1 MINKRLQK
9 TTMLPLLSDMALLVF
24 SFFIIMLILQQLL
37 IKGVERP
44 FYLET
49 KTYFDSME
57 YELNVNQRMLLTR
70 KVEEEYFDSVYTLFK
85 NDQLKMLRIEGHT
98 DKVPPPLDQTRKW
111 TTNRELS
118 LLRANTVS
126 EIFQNIAENRGMKV
140 GELDDFKS
148 KLFPGGFGEFKPR
161 VSGKII
167 PLIPIDDSLFHLI
180 DTLANISDT
189 LKYLQNAIDRRD
201 QYNRRIEIYPIQK

>member
-9 TTMLPLLSDMALLVF
+9 TTILPLLSDMALLVF

-49 KTYFDSME
+49 ETYFDSME
-57 YELNVNQRMLLTR
+57 YELNNDQKMILTG

-98 DKVPPPLDQTRKW
+98 DDVQPKPDQSRKW

-126 EIFQNIAENRGMKV
+126 EIFQNIAENRGMKA
-140 GELDDFKS
+140 GELNDFKS
-148 KLFPGGFGEFKPR
+148 KLFPGGLGEFKPR
-161 VSGKII
+161 VSGKIV
-167 PLIPIDDSLFHLI
+167 PIDDSLFHLI

-189 LKYLQNAIDRRD
+189 LKSLQNAIDRRF